1 MQRKEDRKL
10 SRPNKK
16 KRRRKRLEANK
27 EERSHDLF
35 TTYMNLWYDYV
46 NACNSMY
53 AEYMRNTTK
62 LGESWFDSF
71 LKFWSVPAQYKDK
84 VKVE

>member
-1 MQRKEDRKL
+1 M
-10 SRPNKK
+10 
-16 KRRRKRLEANK
+16 EANN
-27 EERSHDLF
+27 EESSHDLF

-71 LKFWSVPAQYKDK
+71 LKFWSGQNRDK